1 MRHTISVLVENKF
14 GVLTRIAGLFSG
26 RGYNIES
33 LTVGPTQDRALSKMT
48 IVTSGDDAVLEQI
61 DKQLNKLVEVV
72 KVTDLTGAGFTAREL
87 MLIKLKATGK
97 TRGEIVQIAN
107 IFRGSVTYVHH
118 DAMVIE
124 VTGRTEKLDEF
135 IELMEPFGIV
145 ELARTGKVALARSAQ
160 PTESL
165 QEYDSHC

>member
-33 LTVGPTQDRALSKMT
+33 LTVGPTNNRALSKMT
-48 IVTSGDDAVLEQI
+48 IVTSGDDSILEQI
-61 DKQLNKLVEVV
+61 DKQLNKLVEVL

-87 MLIKLKATGK
+87 ILLKVKACGE
-97 TRGEIVQIAN
+97 TRGEIIQIAN

-118 DAMVIE
+118 DALVVE
-124 VTGRTEKLDEF
+124 VTGHTEKLDEF
-135 IELMEPFGIV
+135 IELMEPFGIIEV
-145 ELARTGKVALARSAQ
+145 ARTGKVALARSAQ
-160 PTESL
+160 PTENL
-165 QEYDSHC
+165 EELPEKT